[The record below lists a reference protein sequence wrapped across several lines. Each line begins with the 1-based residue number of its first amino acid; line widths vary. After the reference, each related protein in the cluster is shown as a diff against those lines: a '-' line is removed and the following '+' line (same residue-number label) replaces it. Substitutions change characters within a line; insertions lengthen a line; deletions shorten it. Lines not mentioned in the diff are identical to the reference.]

1 MHEKETLLLGRS
13 LIDRYQAS
21 SLGNTCSLIGREYT
35 LELRPGNVDEE
46 PLLISLEKNTWTL
59 NIGDGN
65 ENILINNSLPW
76 EEFTYIRNSMPKKI
90 SNQRFHVNQF

>member
-1 MHEKETLLLGRS
+1 MRNQEILHEKETLLLGRS

-65 ENILINNSLPW
+65 ESETWKSNH
-76 EEFTYIRNSMPKKI
+76 KI
-90 SNQRFHVNQF
+90 YLRDSQ